1 MKGLSITNRQNA
13 DVKQPEIII
22 SKPQTQPTTTGKTAG
37 DVISEN
43 FESIVNLA
51 SQYMEIKK
59 GKVETDNQVKL
70 LEQARKQLVTEAE
83 VYCMKKDRETKD
95 VVQRMMIIREMMN
108 DFYAAAQQSQQP
120 ITSADFRIIITEIV
134 NQMGRVG
141 NGNQ

>member
-13 DVKQPEIII
+13 EVKQPEIII

-83 VYCMKKDRETKD
+83 VYCMKKDQETKD